1 MKKHHEF
8 VEESQEQKDARW
20 KKQAKMA
27 RAFAKKNGIDV
38 KGNLRQHHARE
49 VDEKY
54 GWYED

>member
-27 RAFAKKNGIDV
+27 RTFAKVSGLDV
-38 KGNLRQHHARE
+38 KKNLRQHHVRE
-49 VDEKY
+49 ADEKY
-54 GWYED
+54 GWYEE

>member
-1 MKKHHEF
+1 MKKSHDF

-38 KGNLRQHHARE
+38 KGNLRQHHFRE
-49 VDEKY
+49 VYEKY
-54 GWYED
+54 DY